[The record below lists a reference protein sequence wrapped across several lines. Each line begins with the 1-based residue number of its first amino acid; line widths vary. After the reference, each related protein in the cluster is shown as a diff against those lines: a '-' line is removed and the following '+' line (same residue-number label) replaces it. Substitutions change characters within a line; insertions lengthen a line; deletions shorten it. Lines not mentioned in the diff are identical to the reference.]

1 MCKKRQRQ
9 LEASRVEFG
18 MQKPFYFPT
27 LCVSSLSLSPYSCLP
42 SVPTAGKRTY
52 TAMETTAAAA
62 AGSDITDIW
71 HISGLRIRFPCDES
85 DFPFFGGS
93 LCTNSVNAQTVCSV
107 FAEKNRAENNSVYL
121 AQYFCSFFSIKK

>member
-85 DFPFFGGS
+85 DFLFRRLSLHEFCKCTYCLFRFCGKNKHSKICLPRAIFLVMFF
-93 LCTNSVNAQTVCSV
+93 L
-107 FAEKNRAENNSVYL
+107 L
-121 AQYFCSFFSIKK
+121 KK